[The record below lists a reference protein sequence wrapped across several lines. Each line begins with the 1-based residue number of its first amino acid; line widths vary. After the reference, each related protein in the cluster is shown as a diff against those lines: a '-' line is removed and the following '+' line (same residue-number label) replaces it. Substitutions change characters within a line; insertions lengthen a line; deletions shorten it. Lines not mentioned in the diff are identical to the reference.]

1 MKRYRII
8 ESMVLMSI
16 NWPLLYDIL
25 TNPSS
30 LAIEVDADLVELAWV
45 EGVGLGVTFF
55 LYLLEGILG

>member
-25 TNPSS
+25 ANPPS
-30 LAIEVDADLVELAWV
+30 LTIEVDADLVELAWV
-45 EGVGLGVTFF
+45 KGVGLGVAFL
-55 LYLLEGILG
+55 LYLLESTLG